1 MRKLL
6 LICITFIFILNC
18 ASSPRYH
25 SGNVR
30 PQKKSVAKKSVSPK
44 TSSKRIEVGE
54 KDHSNVSLMTI
65 QKKKSAVLTSSYYGK
80 KFHGRPT
87 ANGEI
92 FDMYGKT
99 AAHKEMPLGTVLK
112 VTYLKTGKSVVVK
125 VNDRGPYIVGRDLD
139 LSYGAAKK
147 IGLANDGVGKVK
159 VSVVQWGE

>member
-1 MRKLL
+1 MKKLL
-6 LICITFIFILNC
+6 LICLFVIFIINC

-30 PQKKSVAKKSVSPK
+30 PQKKSISKKSVPQK
-44 TSSKRIEVGE
+44 TLSKRIEVGE
-54 KDHSNVSLMTI
+54 VDKSNVSLMTI
-65 QKKKSAVLTSSYYGK
+65 QRKKSAVLTSSYYGS

-92 FDMYGKT
+92 FNMYGKT
-99 AAHKEMPLGTVLK
+99 AAHKELPLGTILK
-112 VTYLKTGKSVVVK
+112 VTYLKTGKSVKVT

-147 IGLANDGVGKVK
+147 IGLTADGVGKVK
-159 VSVVQWGE
+159 VTVIQWGE